1 VPLCAIFFL
10 ALTLNHHP
18 MNAIP
23 PVPSNELERLRRLSD
38 LDLDYSDAHESLRDL
53 TKLAA
58 KIAGTSISLINLI
71 DAFTQWS
78 VSNYGLSIEQMARED
93 SVCQYTIIEKENF
106 EVKDLGSD
114 ERFRDKAY
122 VTDEPKVTYYFG
134 VPLQTSDGYNIGA
147 LCVLDKIGKEITPE
161 KVELLKI
168 IANEIVSRLAAF
180 QMVQRLKMAVREAKE
195 KQRRVAHDI
204 RGPLGG
210 IISLSQIITS
220 QGENNKISDVLT
232 FVNMIEKSGNSL
244 LQLADEILS
253 VPKTNQLAE
262 NISYEEFNLGI
273 LKDKLEKLYTPQ
285 AVPKNI
291 SFQVIVKGGNEM
303 LPISKNKLLQVA
315 GNLVSN
321 AIKFTPQNGN
331 VSVELALN
339 STEKGKYLLIRV
351 KDSGTGM
358 DQQTIEKIMNGNAVS
373 NNGTHGEH
381 GFGFGLSL
389 VKYLV
394 AELGGTIGI
403 HAQKEEGAVFEVS
416 IPQ

>member
-1 VPLCAIFFL
+1 
-10 ALTLNHHP
+10 
-18 MNAIP
+18 MNANP
-23 PVPSNELERLRRLSD
+23 PVPSNEMERLRRLSD
-38 LDLDYSDAHESLRDL
+38 FDLDYSDAHESLRDL

-93 SVCQYTIIEKENF
+93 SVCQYTIVGKENF
-106 EVKDLGSD
+106 EVKDLSSD

-122 VTDEPKVTYYFG
+122 VTDDPKVTYYFG
-134 VPLQTSDGYNIGA
+134 VPLQTSDGFNIGA

-161 KVELLKI
+161 KIELLKI

-180 QMVQRLKMAVREAKE
+180 QMVQRLKLVVKEAKE

-220 QGENNKISDVLT
+220 QGENNKMSDVLT
-232 FVNMIEKSGNSL
+232 FVNMIQKSSNSL
-244 LQLADEILS
+244 LELAGEILS
-253 VPKTNQLAE
+253 APKTNELAE
-262 NISYEEFNLGI
+262 NISYEDFNLTV
-273 LKDKLEKLYTPQ
+273 LKEKLEKLYTPQ

-291 SFQVIVKGGNEM
+291 SFTVVVKGGNETF
-303 LPISKNKLLQVA
+303 PVAKNKLLQIA

-321 AIKFTPQNGN
+321 AIKFTPQNGS
-331 VSVELALN
+331 VAVELAIS
-339 STEKGKYLLIRV
+339 STEKRKELLIRV
-351 KDSGTGM
+351 TDSGMGM
-358 DQQTIEKIMNGNAVS
+358 NQNAIEKAMNGNAVS
-373 NNGTHGEH
+373 NNGTDGEH

-389 VKYLV
+389 VKHLV
-394 AELGGTIGI
+394 DELGGTMSI
-403 HAQKEEGAVFEVS
+403 HSEPESGAVFEVS